1 MSNKT
6 ILVTGGLGYIGS
18 HTVTL
23 LLEKGYNVIIL
34 DNLYNSS
41 KSVLVN
47 IEKIVGRLIVEHC
60 EFIEVDI
67 TDKYTL
73 GAALRPY
80 IGKISSCIHFA
91 GYKAVGESVAKPFL
105 YYNNNI
111 VGTINLLEVLDIIG
125 CQNVVFSSSATVYG
139 HPEKVPI
146 DESSKTGFLNPYGC
160 SKLVVEEILESL
172 SQSILGKNKRL
183 VSLRYFNPIGAHPS
197 GLLGEDP
204 NDIPNNLLPFI
215 MNVVKSMDNE
225 NTSSSDIYN
234 HLKVYGNDYDTTDG
248 TGERDYIHV
257 MDLAKAH
264 ILSLENIIYSP
275 DCSKNYYVCNVGLG
289 QGTSVLEM
297 LSLTSKILGKH
308 VPFKFYPR
316 RAGDCATVYADDI
329 QCRELLKFTP
339 DYTIEDAIKHSL
351 EFIKNKNKTTRN
363 M

>member
-1 MSNKT
+1 MNNKT

-23 LLEKGYNVIIL
+23 LLEKGYKVVIL

-41 KSVLVN
+41 KNVLVN
-47 IEKIVGRLIVEHC
+47 IEKIVGRLIDNC

-73 GAALRPY
+73 GASLRSY

-91 GYKAVGESVAKPFL
+91 GYKAVGESVYKPFL

-111 VGTINLLEVLDIIG
+111 VGTINLLEILDIIG

-139 HPEKVPI
+139 IPEKVPI
-146 DESSKTGFLNPYGC
+146 DETSKTGFLNPYGC
-160 SKLVVEEILESL
+160 SKLVVENILESL
-172 SQSILGKNKRL
+172 GQSVPGKNKHI

-215 MNVVKSMDNE
+215 MNVVSALDDN
-225 NTSSSDIYN
+225 NSNSNSKDIYS
-234 HLKVYGNDYDTTDG
+234 HLKVYGNDYDTIDG

-264 ILSLENIIYSP
+264 ILALENIIYS
-275 DCSKNYYVCNVGLG
+275 DNLSKNYYVCNVGLG
-289 QGTSVLEM
+289 KSTSVLEM
-297 LSLTSKILGKH
+297 VGITSKLIGKQ

-316 RAGDCATVYADDI
+316 RTGDCATVYADDR
-329 QCRELLKFTP
+329 QCRELLKFIP
-339 DYTIEDAIKHSL
+339 DYTIQDAIKHSL
-351 EFIKNKNKTTRN
+351 EFIKNKNV
-363 M
+363 